1 MSEHYY
7 TIDGQPRHTQPTKK
21 GAKNPTRPT
30 NIKDAR
36 EQKLFPSVTA
46 YTKMLAAPGLERWK
60 MGKVAETCFTNP
72 PHPGEEMGDYVRNML
87 EKSKED
93 GMGAADLG
101 TTIHAAIEGK
111 LKGQAYF
118 DHEVALSEEKS
129 CMLSELVEPAFSK
142 LQSLNIKVTAAE
154 TVLVNPQQGY
164 AGTTDVVFE
173 SPYGKGILDWKSKRT
188 KPEEPVFPGETHPM
202 QLAAYWMAHYQDL
215 FFTDALCMN
224 IYIST
229 TEPGRVDVV
238 KYDGAQLME
247 SYKDFL
253 CLTRLWRRQ
262 NNYDPRT
269 A

>member
-30 NIKDAR
+30 NIKDVR

-46 YTKMLAAPGLERWK
+46 YTKMLASPGLERWK
-60 MGKVAETCFTNP
+60 MGKLAETCYASP

-87 EKSKED
+87 DKSRQD

-101 TTIHAAIEGK
+101 TTIHAAIESK
-111 LKGQAYF
+111 LKGQDYF
-118 DHEVALSEEKS
+118 DHEVALTKKN

-142 LQSLNIKVTAAE
+142 LEGLSLIVKKAE
-154 TVLVNPQQGY
+154 VVLVNDREGY
-164 AGTTDVVFE
+164 AGTTDLVFE
-173 SPYGKGILDWKSKRT
+173 SPCGKGILDWKSKRT
-188 KPEEPVFPGETHPM
+188 KPEEPIFPNETHSM
-202 QLAAYWMAHYQDL
+202 QLAAYYIAHYQDL

-238 KYDGAQLME
+238 KYDGAQLLE